1 MKRNPFLSAF
11 FPKYFRLCWFLL
23 VFLTQAILC
32 VHSSRNCS
40 SGTYF
45 MTQSCV
51 VAPHTHCI
59 QKGAA
64 NSPQSMPWSWI
75 FSWTLK
81 FWVSCEIFG
90 LWVSVKEEF
99 FYKKAGRLLFFGFFF
114 PSNNYFKTQTA
125 EAFRCHSLTSEL
137 CFPPVDVATSKG
149 SGGSCVL
156 CSFLMS
162 SLRW

>member
-1 MKRNPFLSAF
+1 MELKENVLYYPVIMNSISKCGINPPAHEKKPLSLSFLS
-11 FPKYFRLCWFLL
+11 KYFHLCWFLFM
-23 VFLTQAILC
+23 FLTQAILC

-45 MTQSCV
+45 MAQSCV

-81 FWVSCEIFG
+81 FWVSWEIFG
-90 LWVSVKEEF
+90 LWVSVKEGF
-99 FYKKAGRLLFFGFFF
+99 FCKKAGRVLVVFF
-114 PSNNYFKTQTA
+114 PFKQLFQTA
-125 EAFRCHSLTSEL
+125 EALGVTIWL
-137 CFPPVDVATSKG
+137 QD
-149 SGGSCVL
+149 CV
-156 CSFLMS
+156 FLP
-162 SLRW
+162 